1 MKVTLDTGAYAPI
14 RAHETDA
21 GLDIRTPH
29 GFILL
34 PQDTILIDTGVHMEL
49 PHGTAGFIKSKS
61 GLATKRGII
70 ADTGIIDEGYTGSIG
85 VMLRN
90 TSGEIQRFEEGDKIA
105 QMVIVNVRYDDI
117 EIVDKI
123 PETERGAEGFGSTGR

>member
-1 MKVTLDTGAYAPI
+1 MKITLDKGAFAPV
-14 RAHETDA
+14 REHSTDA
-21 GLDIRTPH
+21 GLDIRAPH

-90 TSGEIQRFEEGDKIA
+90 TSGEIQRFDAGDKIA
-105 QMVIVNVRYDDI
+105 QLVIVNVRYDDI

-123 PETERGAEGFGSTGR
+123 PETERGADGFGSTGR